1 MSDFYL
7 SEPSLENNWR
17 GIVLFGSNTASYKF
31 ALAKSLLALHN
42 TEHDLIR
49 LDELAPLFAHHICQH
64 LQQNPKQ
71 GTAATS
77 KFLTACQQF
86 IQNNITEDQLIQQ
99 TIKLGFKDVI
109 NAFHIVNKR
118 EIDYRFFSDERKQG
132 NKGIRLTDNFFK
144 LIQSDQ
150 FLSLE
155 DEAEARWRLVE
166 TAWNAGISRN
176 LLSIQFDNKSN
187 GLFTVAQD
195 RRIDITSSRDCL
207 NGYQK
212 GRCFYCFDHISTE
225 KHALHL
231 ADVDHFIP
239 WASRSAVTNI
249 NGLWNLVL
257 ACQQCNRHEK
267 SAQLPDLDFLARLY
281 RRNEYFIDSHLPIR
295 ETLIQQTGNTEPNRR
310 QFLQKQHASAHQLLL
325 HIWQRPEQRG
335 TAIF

>member
-1 MSDFYL
+1 M
-7 SEPSLENNWR
+7 
-17 GIVLFGSNTASYKF
+17 
-31 ALAKSLLALHN
+31 
-42 TEHDLIR
+42 
-49 LDELAPLFAHHICQH
+49 DELAPLFAHHICQH

-118 EIDYRFFSDERKQG
+118 EIDYRFFLDERKQS

-187 GLFTVAQD
+187 PAILERQM
-195 RRIDITSSRDCL
+195 
-207 NGYQK
+207 
-212 GRCFYCFDHISTE
+212 
-225 KHALHL
+225 
-231 ADVDHFIP
+231 
-239 WASRSAVTNI
+239 VT
-249 NGLWNLVL
+249 
-257 ACQQCNRHEK
+257 
-267 SAQLPDLDFLARLY
+267 F
-281 RRNEYFIDSHLPIR
+281 
-295 ETLIQQTGNTEPNRR
+295 
-310 QFLQKQHASAHQLLL
+310 
-325 HIWQRPEQRG
+325 
-335 TAIF
+335 